1 MEVRKSGQGRGGER
15 DREDPDRYVRLAV
28 SALARRVLS
37 QGITPAARAGVPVAA
52 VQQRRGQRDVL
63 FAAAAGALPRV
74 VRRDAG
80 GLRLRGQGWPLH
92 HAYEATAR
100 RRDRLG
106 ELLRLGR
113 TGPRRQARPV
123 LMAAAAPP
131 RVRSRPARAV
141 LRAAATHHRRGR
153 ATRREP
159 RQQAEEQAVSGSR
172 ETPETAA
179 RTGSAP
185 PEFRFTGSESLAAQA
200 QDSARGRR
208 YRREVATT
216 GGPDQ

>member
-1 MEVRKSGQGRGGER
+1 GAGEDR
-15 DREDPDRYVRLAV
+15 DREDPDQHVRLAR
-28 SALARRVLS
+28 SAMARRLLS
-37 QGITPAARAGVPVAA
+37 EGITRAARAGVPVAA
-52 VQQRRGQRDVL
+52 LQQRRGQRAVL
-63 FAAAAGALPRV
+63 FAAAAAALPRV

-80 GLRLRGQGWPLH
+80 GLRLRGQGCPLH

-141 LRAAATHHRRGR
+141 LRAA
-153 ATRREP
+153 
-159 RQQAEEQAVSGSR
+159 
-172 ETPETAA
+172 
-179 RTGSAP
+179 
-185 PEFRFTGSESLAAQA
+185 
-200 QDSARGRR
+200 
-208 YRREVATT
+208 
-216 GGPDQ
+216 